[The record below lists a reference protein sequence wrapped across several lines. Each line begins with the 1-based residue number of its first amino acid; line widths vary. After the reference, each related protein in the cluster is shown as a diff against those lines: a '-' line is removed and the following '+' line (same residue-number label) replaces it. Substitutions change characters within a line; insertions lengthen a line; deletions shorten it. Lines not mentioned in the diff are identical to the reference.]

1 MKPLMSA
8 LYRPHREVYSIGR
21 SSRPDVSRHRESSRP
36 RHLDN
41 VSYQER
47 IIEDV
52 DGDKVKYRMKE
63 YLEFDEEASFPL
75 TLDDEVTIVNV
86 AYH

>member
-1 MKPLMSA
+1 ML
-8 LYRPHREVYSIGR
+8 
-21 SSRPDVSRHRESSRP
+21 
-36 RHLDN
+36 